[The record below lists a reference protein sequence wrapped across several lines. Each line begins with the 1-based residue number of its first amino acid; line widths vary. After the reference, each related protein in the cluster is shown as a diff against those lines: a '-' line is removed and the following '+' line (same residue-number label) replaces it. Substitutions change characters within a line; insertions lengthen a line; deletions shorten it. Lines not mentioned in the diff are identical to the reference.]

1 MVGIAV
7 ASALL
12 FLIGTGPL
20 QTGLLVALAM
30 TAALLLRG
38 GDTLVG
44 EAAVSAI
51 LLASLSR
58 PTPASPPI
66 ASFEG
71 LIGGGVGLV
80 IASLLL
86 PPDPVLMVNRVAQSV
101 VGKLGHTLQETA
113 GALADGDSGR
123 AEQALRSARAI
134 DDEVEALEDI
144 IPAATE
150 TARFSPVHR
159 GDREVLRRYE
169 ETMPQV
175 DFAVRNARVLTRYV
189 LRHTRGSEP
198 TPAGLPLASRSSPTR
213 CGELGAQYDE
223 PARATELRPLAIS
236 AARHAGRSY
245 DSPELTQI
253 AGQVRSVAVDLVRA
267 SEQLGEPEPLAWDL
281 PTEELL
287 VPRLERAAEDGD
299 RLRER
304 RVGHGRVVA
313 LADVAAE
320 GVLGVVLA
328 PRVAGPGGVEPGADG
343 LAPGLRGVRVERAPH
358 GQQLAPD
365 LAARGRASRRR
376 GPCRARRRAARSGTS
391 TRSRGRAGRRRRGRR
406 GGRPCSGP
414 RRRRRARALA
424 QPGRARRDVLVE
436 VRHRASRRRRA
447 CPRPLPSSSNPSTV
461 PAGSSRW

>member
-1 MVGIAV
+1 MLRSLSTARRRVTPQLPLVAQTAIAAVAAWYLAILLLPSPRPAFASIAAVICLGATHGQRRRRATELVGGVVVGIAV

-51 LLASLSR
+51 LLASLQQTSAGFSTDR
-58 PTPASPPI
+58 I
-66 ASFEG
+66 FEG
-71 LIGGGVGLV
+71 LIGGGVGLA

-86 PPDPVLMVNRVAQSV
+86 PPDPVLMVNRAAQSV
-101 VGKLGHTLQETA
+101 VGKLGHALQETA

-123 AEQALRSARAI
+123 AEQALRSARAV

-159 GDREVLRRYE
+159 GDRAVLRRYE

-198 TPAGLPLASRSSPTR
+198 TPADLPLAVQELADAVW
-213 CGELGAQYDE
+213 ELGAQYDE
-223 PARATELRPLAIS
+223 PARTTELRPLALS

-267 SEQLGEPEPLAWDL
+267 SEQLGEPEPLAWDR

-287 VPRLERAAEDGD
+287 V
-299 RLRER
+299 
-304 RVGHGRVVA
+304 
-313 LADVAAE
+313 
-320 GVLGVVLA
+320 
-328 PRVAGPGGVEPGADG
+328 AG
-343 LAPGLRGVRVERAPH
+343 
-358 GQQLAPD
+358 
-365 LAARGRASRRR
+365 
-376 GPCRARRRAARSGTS
+376 
-391 TRSRGRAGRRRRGRR
+391 
-406 GGRPCSGP
+406 
-414 RRRRRARALA
+414 
-424 QPGRARRDVLVE
+424 
-436 VRHRASRRRRA
+436 
-447 CPRPLPSSSNPSTV
+447 
-461 PAGSSRW
+461 

>member
-1 MVGIAV
+1 MVPSLSTLRRRVTPQLPLVAQTAIAAVAAWYLAILLLPSPRPAFASIAAVICLGATHGQRRRRATELVGGVVVGIAV

-12 FLIGTGPL
+12 FLVGTGPL

-51 LLASLSR
+51 LLASLQQTDAGFSTDR
-58 PTPASPPI
+58 I
-66 ASFEG
+66 FEG

-101 VGKLGHTLQETA
+101 VGKLGHTLQEAA

-134 DDEVEALEDI
+134 DDEVEALEEI
-144 IPAATE
+144 IPAAAE

-159 GDREVLRRYE
+159 GDREVLRRYGE
-169 ETMPQV
+169 SMPQV

-198 TPAGLPLASRSSPTR
+198 TPAGLPLAVQELADAVW
-213 CGELGAQYDE
+213 ELGAQYDE
-223 PARATELRPLAIS
+223 PQRATELRPLALS

-267 SEQLGEPEPLAWDL
+267 SEQLGEPDTFAWEQ

-287 VPRLERAAEDGD
+287 V
-299 RLRER
+299 
-304 RVGHGRVVA
+304 
-313 LADVAAE
+313 
-320 GVLGVVLA
+320 A
-328 PRVAGPGGVEPGADG
+328 P
-343 LAPGLRGVRVERAPH
+343 
-358 GQQLAPD
+358 
-365 LAARGRASRRR
+365 
-376 GPCRARRRAARSGTS
+376 
-391 TRSRGRAGRRRRGRR
+391 
-406 GGRPCSGP
+406 
-414 RRRRRARALA
+414 
-424 QPGRARRDVLVE
+424 
-436 VRHRASRRRRA
+436 
-447 CPRPLPSSSNPSTV
+447 
-461 PAGSSRW
+461 